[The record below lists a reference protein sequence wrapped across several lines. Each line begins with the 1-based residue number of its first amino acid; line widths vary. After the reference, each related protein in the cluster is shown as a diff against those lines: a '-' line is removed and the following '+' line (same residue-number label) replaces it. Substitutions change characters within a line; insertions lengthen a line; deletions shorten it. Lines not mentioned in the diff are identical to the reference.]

1 MVPNL
6 TADFPLRKSRSV
18 NVGVSRAIA
27 DGANELIKVAGRKSL
42 RILGK
47 DVCRSNRSGHAPF

>member
-1 MVPNL
+1 MVPDL

-18 NVGVSRAIA
+18 NVGVSRSIA

-42 RILGK
+42 RLSGK
-47 DVCRSNRSGHAPF
+47 DVRRSNRSGHAPF